1 MIRWAN
7 SIGLEDYA
15 DFLRESGVHGALI
28 ALDETFDVEQFAYFL
43 QIPSTNEKVFQ
54 ELFTTVLQ
62 YTFLLFL
69 VVIARL
75 SQCVWRE
82 VEFKNQDQESRIK
95 LLTTHFPLK

>member
-1 MIRWAN
+1 MIFFFNLHIDVLVWSNARVIRWAN

-54 ELFTTVLQ
+54 ELFTTVH
-62 YTFLLFL
+62 FSS
-69 VVIARL
+69 V
-75 SQCVWRE
+75 SSGNSE
-82 VEFKNQDQESRIK
+82 VKPVCLDDDTER
-95 LLTTHFPLK
+95 